1 MRGLVL
7 LLLGAVVWWLS
18 RLARRSSSE
27 LTQHPTHRAPQPHQP
42 HQAGTQPLVACT
54 HCGVQQ
60 PRDEALFDADGQ
72 PYCGPEHRD
81 AARRAALKR

>member
-27 LTQHPTHRAPQPHQP
+27 LTQHHPTHR
-42 HQAGTQPLVACT
+42 AGTQPLVACT